1 MNEAWLKATR
11 CSVSND
17 LFMVV
22 STCILIYDAAIT
34 LFDEPSPEGVEMPG
48 PAHIACMRNILSSLG
63 IGEEADEDASLQ

>member
-22 STCILIYDAAIT
+22 TTSILIYDAAIT
-34 LFDEPSPEGVEMPG
+34 LFDDPSPEGVACQVPLIS
-48 PAHIACMRNILSSLG
+48 PA
-63 IGEEADEDASLQ
+63 

>member
-34 LFDEPSPEGVEMPG
+34 LFDEPSQEGVEMPG
-48 PAHIACMRNILSSLG
+48 PAHIACMRNILTSLG
-63 IGEEADEDASLQ
+63 IGEEADENASLQ

>member
-11 CSVSND
+11 CSVSKD

-34 LFDEPSPEGVEMPG
+34 LFDDPPPGGVEMPG
-48 PAHIACMRNILSSLG
+48 PAHIACMKNILSSLG
-63 IGEEADEDASLQ
+63 VGEEADEDQSLQ

>member
-22 STCILIYDAAIT
+22 TTSILIYDAAIT
-34 LFDEPSPEGVEMPG
+34 LFDDPSPEGVDMPG
-48 PAHIACMRNILSSLG
+48 PAHIACMRSILSSLG
-63 IGEEADEDASLQ
+63 IGVEADEDTSLQ

>member
-1 MNEAWLKATR
+1 MDEAWLKATR
-11 CSVSND
+11 CSVWND

-22 STCILIYDAAIT
+22 STSILIYDAAIT

-63 IGEEADEDASLQ
+63 IGEEVDEDAFLA